1 MASRRLVNFL
11 KKAGAQGLTI
21 AARQLPEPST
31 GGAEGR
37 RDGAEG
43 AGCAAFLRKLQSQWL
58 CYYNGDLPA
67 IFPGKRP
74 DSPLREATKKP
85 PAETA
90 CDYFHNFYDF
100 TLKYP

>member
-11 KKAGAQGLTI
+11 KKACAQ
-21 AARQLPEPST
+21 

-37 RDGAEG
+37 RDGAG
-43 AGCAAFLRKLQSQWL
+43 AGRAAFLRKLQSL
-58 CYYNGDLPA
+58 RLRYYNGDLPA
-67 IFPGKRP
+67 IFPGRRL
-74 DSPLREATKKP
+74 DCPLREAAKKP